1 MNPAEVKTCKGY
13 DFKIWTKTREEKPSL
28 KIERDRLR
36 VLSKPSNT
44 VKKKTICKKSPSV
57 KYSWQPFPASLKK
70 LKKGKLTCFLYVMQG
85 LN

>member
-36 VLSKPSNT
+36 ILSKPSST
-44 VKKKTICKKSPSV
+44 AKKKQYAKNPL
-57 KYSWQPFPASLKK
+57 P
-70 LKKGKLTCFLYVMQG
+70 
-85 LN
+85 LNIHGSHFQHH